1 MKKDSSFS
9 RDVYLLLGKIPEG
22 KVTTYKQIAAA
33 LGDRNLA
40 RAVGNALNR
49 NPDLVVVPCHRVVCS
64 DGSVGGYKDGC
75 EKKIKLLEREGVDVA
90 GGRIKDFDK
99 HFFSFKEQ

>member
-1 MKKDSSFS
+1 MKKSSSFS

-22 KVTTYKQIAAA
+22 RVTTYKQIAVA
-33 LGDRNLA
+33 LGDKNLA
-40 RAVGNALNR
+40 RAVGNALNL

-75 EKKIKLLEREGVDVA
+75 EKKIELLESEGVEVTD
-90 GGRIKDFDK
+90 GRIKDFDK
-99 HFFSFKEQ
+99 RFFSFKGQ